1 MKTSNN
7 HLIGKPCM
15 TNLQHNISAVLESD
29 VKQLSPVEGGDPVS
43 SPHRR
48 QASGSP
54 SRGICSPCSQATLVS
69 GQEVSVRSDLGPW
82 FIQVHV
88 FSCIKELFVFVAY
101 SISS

>member
-1 MKTSNN
+1 
-7 HLIGKPCM
+7 M

-29 VKQLSPVEGGDPVS
+29 VKQLSPVAGWGGDPMS

-48 QASGSP
+48 RASGSP
-54 SRGICSPCSQATLVS
+54 SRGVCSPCSQAALVS

-88 FSCIKELFVFVAY
+88 FSCVQELFVFVAY
-101 SISS
+101 RISS